1 MTEEHLELD
10 TIMSLL
16 DDIFQLQR
24 ELYII
29 KFEITQSDAL
39 LKYVIEKLAF
49 KKGKLQERVN
59 LLKNK

>member
-1 MTEEHLELD
+1 MSEEHLELD

-24 ELYII
+24 ELYVI

>member
-1 MTEEHLELD
+1 
-10 TIMSLL
+10 MSLL

-24 ELYII
+24 ELYVI